1 MESRIVIDDDD
12 DDDEE
17 EGSARRRRQPDCA
30 IPTILILLFLFSNC
44 RLSENHPISHHRRA
58 PDFPRPYLP
67 GNPARPRR

>member
-1 MESRIVIDDDD
+1 MKSRIVID

-17 EGSARRRRQPDCA
+17 EGSASRRRQPDCA

-44 RLSENHPISHHRRA
+44 RLSEKPSNLSHHLWA